1 LLLAFL
7 PPLALVVT
15 TLAAGNRWPIL
26 PWRLVF
32 LRVTV
37 VLGAAMV
44 LGTEALGLIG
54 GVTRPVLTVMWLL
67 PTVLSG
73 IWLMRRSRHDRL
85 RKFAPALAAPDIVLL
100 VAMLAA
106 VLLVAIVAWAAPV
119 QTWDSLTYHMSRVA
133 HWAQNA
139 SLRPFAT
146 GIERQLYMPPGA
158 EIGFLQAY
166 VLGAGDRWV
175 NLVNWTAWVGAAVV
189 ASFVAARLSAPR
201 TAQLAGAALVIALP
215 MAVSQASSTM
225 TDLFVGLWLLA
236 CVGELLWMRS
246 AKAALGSIA
255 VFALAAGLAANTKP
269 TAYVAL
275 MPLGLWF
282 VVDRFRH
289 GGWRAAIPSTV
300 MAGLIAG
307 LVLLPHWSRN
317 LRVYGSPM
325 GPAGMARVFAN
336 ERIDPQAVVS
346 NLLRNASLH
355 AGTPIPGLS
364 EWLTAAVVR
373 VHAGLR
379 IDPNDDRTT
388 AFSEWTRVGGMSLSE
403 VRTGN
408 TLHLGLLLATLA
420 ALLLLRNRMARQVWL
435 YAGML
440 LLTLLL
446 YSLLFKW
453 QVFGNRLHL
462 PYFLL
467 ACPLIAAIL
476 GSFAS
481 PSAVAAVGTAAL
493 VLAWPW
499 ATHLTSRPLLP
510 SDSERSVLHAPRL
523 EQTFRH
529 SPGLARLY
537 PNLTVPILSQ
547 ECTQV
552 GIALLGDGAEYPLWT
567 MLGAPRQDLR
577 IEWLVAGT
585 PSARFADPSFE
596 PCAVICQGCPPEDV
610 QLRGLPVFL
619 QQDRY
624 TLYMAE

>member
-1 LLLAFL
+1 
-7 PPLALVVT
+7 
-15 TLAAGNRWPIL
+15 
-26 PWRLVF
+26 
-32 LRVTV
+32 
-37 VLGAAMV
+37 M
-44 LGTEALGLIG
+44 
-54 GVTRPVLTVMWLL
+54 
-67 PTVLSG
+67 
-73 IWLMRRSRHDRL
+73 
-85 RKFAPALAAPDIVLL
+85 
-100 VAMLAA
+100 
-106 VLLVAIVAWAAPV
+106 
-119 QTWDSLTYHMSRVA
+119 
-133 HWAQNA
+133 
-139 SLRPFAT
+139 
-146 GIERQLYMPPGA
+146 
-158 EIGFLQAY
+158 
-166 VLGAGDRWV
+166 
-175 NLVNWTAWVGAAVV
+175 
-189 ASFVAARLSAPR
+189 
-201 TAQLAGAALVIALP
+201 
-215 MAVSQASSTM
+215 
-225 TDLFVGLWLLA
+225 
-236 CVGELLWMRS
+236 
-246 AKAALGSIA
+246 
-255 VFALAAGLAANTKP
+255 
-269 TAYVAL
+269 
-275 MPLGLWF
+275 
-282 VVDRFRH
+282 
-289 GGWRAAIPSTV
+289 
-300 MAGLIAG
+300 
-307 LVLLPHWSRN
+307 
-317 LRVYGSPM
+317 
-325 GPAGMARVFAN
+325 
-336 ERIDPQAVVS
+336 DPQAVVS

-355 AGTPIPGLS
+355 AGTPFPGVS

-619 QQDRY
+619 QQDQY

>member
-1 LLLAFL
+1 MLLGLL
-7 PPLALVVT
+7 PPLTLVVT
-15 TLAAGNRWPIL
+15 TLAAGNRWPSL

-37 VLGAAMV
+37 VFGAAMV
-44 LGTEALGLIG
+44 LGTEALGLID
-54 GVTRPVLTVMWLL
+54 GVTRPVLTVVWLL
-67 PTVLSG
+67 PTVLSS
-73 IWLMRRSRHDRL
+73 IWLVRYTRHARL
-85 RKFAPALAAPDIVLL
+85 RKLAPSLAAPDIVLL
-100 VAMLAA
+100 ITTLAA

-119 QTWDSLTYHMSRVA
+119 QTWDSLTYHMARVA

-139 SLRPFAT
+139 SLQPFAT

-166 VLGAGDRWV
+166 VLAAGGRWV
-175 NLVNWTAWVGAAVV
+175 NLVNWTAWVSAAVV
-189 ASFVAARLSAPR
+189 ASFVAARLGAPR
-201 TAQLAGAALVIALP
+201 TAQLAGAALVISLP

-225 TDLFVGLWLLA
+225 TDLLVGLWLLA
-236 CVGELLWMRS
+236 CAGELLWMRRDRAS
-246 AKAALGSIA
+246 LGSIA
-255 VFALAAGLAANTKP
+255 VFALAAGLAANTKQ
-269 TAYVAL
+269 TAFVAL
-275 MPLGLWF
+275 VPLGVWF
-282 VVDRFRH
+282 AIDRFRH
-289 GGWRAAIPSTV
+289 SSWRAALASTV
-300 MAGLIAG
+300 MAVLIAG

-325 GPAGMARVFAN
+325 GPAGVARAFAN
-336 ERIDPQAVVS
+336 ERMDPAALVS

-355 AGTPIPGLS
+355 AGTPIPGVS
-364 EWLTAAVVR
+364 EWLTGVILQI
-373 VHAGLR
+373 HASLR

-408 TLHLGLLLATLA
+408 ALHLGLLLAALA
-420 ALLLLRNRMARQVWL
+420 ALPVLRNRMPRQVWL

-440 LLTLLL
+440 VLTLLL
-446 YSLLFKW
+446 YALLFKW

-462 PYFLL
+462 PYFML

-476 GSFAS
+476 GRLA
-481 PSAVAAVGTAAL
+481 PAPAVAAVGMAAL

-499 ATHLTSRPLLP
+499 YTRLTSRPLLP
-510 SDSERSVLHAPRL
+510 SDSARSVLEAPRL

-547 ECTQV
+547 ACTQV

-585 PSARFADPSFE
+585 PSARYADPSFE
-596 PCAVICQGCPPEDV
+596 PCAVICQGCPLEDD

-619 QQDRY
+619 QQAQY